1 MKQSHG
7 HVRSL
12 SGLPTAMNPV
22 SAFRGQP
29 SAGSRLT
36 QWQLKR
42 STMYFKL
49 SETIPHIANALCSCC
64 REEVHYVS
72 VVHSQQ
78 QETLCSYNMQI

>member
-1 MKQSHG
+1 MKQS
-7 HVRSL
+7 VRSL

-22 SAFRGQP
+22 SAFRGRP

-49 SETIPHIANALCSCC
+49 SETIPHTANALCSCC
-64 REEVHYVS
+64 REE
-72 VVHSQQ
+72 VHSQQ

>member
-12 SGLPTAMNPV
+12 SVLPTAMNPV
-22 SAFRGQP
+22 SAFRGRP
-29 SAGSRLT
+29 SAGSSLT

-49 SETIPHIANALCSCC
+49 SETIPHTANAFYC